1 MLTSLLLLTTVAF
14 ATSEGQGPFPS
25 GPGVLRVQAPSY
37 PEAALK
43 ARMYGLAVIDVTI
56 SQDGTVASSFG
67 FGTNPL
73 LVGAA
78 RRAADGWRFTSSDTG
93 VRCATLVFYFRLTE
107 DTPPDAPPEFV
118 AITPHSYLV
127 TVRQPPPITLTI
139 YDPLPEPCFIST
151 EPWTVTYCD
160 RALRVLPLK

>member
-1 MLTSLLLLTTVAF
+1 MTSLLLLAAVAF

-25 GPGVLRVQAPSY
+25 GPGVLRVEAAVY

-56 SQDGTVASSFG
+56 SGDGTVLSSFG
-67 FGTNPL
+67 LGTNPL

-78 RRAADGWRFTSSDTG
+78 RRAADGWRFTSSDTA

-107 DTPPDAPPEFV
+107 ETPPDAPPEFMV
-118 AITPHSYLV
+118 ITPHSYLV
-127 TVRQPPPITLTI
+127 TARQPPPITFTI
-139 YDPLPEPCFIST
+139 YDPLSQPCFIST

-160 RALRVLPLK
+160 RALKVLPLQ